1 MFHLCWRFRQRLQYF
16 FQYIF
21 SLTRD
26 HIANIDPMSAEH
38 HIGQHNTFP
47 ILRDLPCCTTRN
59 GGSRRF
65 LELEPVT
72 NPVGTSAGCSTFKSS
87 SATPAT
93 PSKHRIASAILSES
107 AACSGI
113 AQNGDILEKIW
124 RKFGV
129 KLCHAFLFVSRV
141 RERRNVSNVSSG
153 ASRLF

>member
-38 HIGQHNTFP
+38 HTGQHNTFP

-87 SATPAT
+87 SATP
-93 PSKHRIASAILSES
+93 SKHRIASAILSES

-113 AQNGDILEKIW
+113 APKWRYFGENLEKIW
-124 RKFGV
+124 SKVVPCFPFCFKGPGEEEC
-129 KLCHAFLFVSRV
+129 L
-141 RERRNVSNVSSG
+141 
-153 ASRLF
+153 